1 MAVVSLMCT
10 GWFGISVLLTA
21 AAMPMATLSALADD
35 GIDMRDDQHWD
46 WSLDRANPLH
56 CLLQQSGV
64 DYDVTL
70 VGDHREPGMVKIVI
84 ARDHKSA
91 YEWVGHAHTVFE
103 IVGDRLYYAD
113 YSTLGTGGAIVA
125 VDLTTGN
132 VVWREKLEA
141 LGPIEH
147 SKYLNRMN
155 LAADASSV
163 RITGN
168 ESAGRYVEVKDAAT
182 GRTIAHRKFTAD
194 AASVK

>member
-1 MAVVSLMCT
+1 MGGSRSYRLRDRRRST
-10 GWFGISVLLTA
+10 LLRGLFD
-21 AAMPMATLSALADD
+21 PRHRRGDRRCRSESIADD
-35 GIDMRDDQHWD
+35 
-46 WSLDRANPLH
+46 L
-56 CLLQQSGV
+56 
-64 DYDVTL
+64 
-70 VGDHREPGMVKIVI
+70 
-84 ARDHKSA
+84 KSA

-155 LAADASSV
+155 LAAD
-163 RITGN
+163 
-168 ESAGRYVEVKDAAT
+168 
-182 GRTIAHRKFTAD
+182 
-194 AASVK
+194 